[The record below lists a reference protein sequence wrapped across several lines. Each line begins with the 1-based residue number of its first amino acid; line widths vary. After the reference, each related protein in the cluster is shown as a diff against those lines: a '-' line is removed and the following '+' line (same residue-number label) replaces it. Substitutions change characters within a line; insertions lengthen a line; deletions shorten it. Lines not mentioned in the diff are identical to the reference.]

1 MRVDTQLAVEVR
13 TAIESAQASGAL
25 PAFAIP
31 EVLTERPREAAN
43 GDLSSPIAMRLAKMA
58 RMAPLKIAQIIADHL
73 PTLPYVREV
82 VVAPPG
88 FINFWVATT
97 FLQTQ
102 VEEILTEGMDY
113 GRITLGTGQ
122 KAQVECVSANPTG
135 PITLGRTRGGVM
147 GDTLARAMRAAGYDV
162 T

>member
-1 MRVDTQLAVEVR
+1 
-13 TAIESAQASGAL
+13 
-25 PAFAIP
+25 
-31 EVLTERPREAAN
+31 
-43 GDLSSPIAMRLAKMA
+43 MA

-113 GRITLGTGQ
+113 GRIT
-122 KAQVECVSANPTG
+122 SG
-135 PITLGRTRGGVM
+135 PAKKRRSNV
-147 GDTLARAMRAAGYDV
+147 
-162 T
+162 

>member
-135 PITLGRTRGGVM
+135 P
-147 GDTLARAMRAAGYDV
+147 
-162 T
+162 